1 MSRVKTTK
9 NTVFEDLGFDKAES
23 INLKVRADLMIAIR
37 DYINTHHLNQ
47 QAAAELLHVDQPQ
60 ISRLMQGK
68 IGYFTIDKLLR
79 MASRAKIKVT
89 LEIAA

>member
-1 MSRVKTTK
+1 MK
-9 NTVFEDLGFDKAES
+9 NVFEDLGFDKAES

-37 DYINTHHLNQ
+37 DYINANHLSQ
-47 QAAAELLHVDQPQ
+47 HAAAELLHVDQPQ

-68 IGYFTIDKLLR
+68 IAYFTIDKLLK